1 MSCQQK
7 DNQHC
12 SDIHHQSQVNSC
24 ENGVSYGP
32 GDKLYLKTPTI
43 FSFPMS
49 RSSGFQVYLKL
60 ENLQPPGS
68 FKLRGIS
75 HMIQKATQQG
85 TCEHVYCASGG
96 NAGLAAAFASHQLN
110 IPCTIILPS
119 STPRFIADQLRN
131 LGAEVRV
138 HGDVYDEAKQLA
150 QELGKQPDSLY
161 VPAFEHPA
169 LWEGHSSLIVET
181 ERQMKVKPDVVITSV
196 GGGGLLNGMIQGM
209 RQVGWTDVPVVAIET
224 HGANCFNAA
233 IAAGEVVTLPAI
245 TSIAKSLGSLSVSPV
260 TLEYYQQKQPPIIS
274 QLVTDKEAV
283 HACVQFAEDHRLL
296 VEPACGATLA
306 ALYSNIIHKLVEQ
319 GQLQNI
325 TTVLAIVC
333 GGSIV
338 STSVMEGWKDQF
350 GL

>member
-1 MSCQQK
+1 MSCQQH

-12 SDIHHQSQVNSC
+12 TDAHHHSVANSC
-24 ENGVSYGP
+24 KNGAIQASSE
-32 GDKLYLKTPTI
+32 KLYLHTPVV
-43 FSFPMS
+43 FSLPMS
-49 RSSGFQVYLKL
+49 RHSGFQVYLKL

-75 HMIQKATQQG
+75 HMIQKATQEG

-96 NAGLAAAFASHQLN
+96 NAGLAAAYASHQLN
-110 IPCTIILPS
+110 ISCTIILPS
-119 STPRFIADQLRN
+119 STPQFISDQLKN
-131 LGAEVRV
+131 LGAEVKI

-150 QELGKQPDSLY
+150 QELGKQQGSLY
-161 VPAFEHPA
+161 VPAFEHPTI
-169 LWEGHSSLIVET
+169 WEGHSSMIVEA
-181 ERQMKVKPDVVITSV
+181 EGQLKVKPDVVITCV

-209 RQVGWTDVPVVAIET
+209 RQVGWTDVPVLAIET
-224 HGANCFNAA
+224 QGANCFNAA

-245 TSIAKSLGSLSVSPV
+245 TSIAKSLGALSVSPV
-260 TLEYYQQKQPPIIS
+260 TLEYYKQKQPPIIS
-274 QLVTDKEAV
+274 HLVTDKEAV
-283 HACVQFAEDHRLL
+283 HACIKFAEDHRLL

-306 ALYSNIIHKLVEQ
+306 ALYSNIIDRLIEQ
-319 GQLQNI
+319 GDLQNI

-338 STSVMEGWKDQF
+338 STSVMEGWKKEF